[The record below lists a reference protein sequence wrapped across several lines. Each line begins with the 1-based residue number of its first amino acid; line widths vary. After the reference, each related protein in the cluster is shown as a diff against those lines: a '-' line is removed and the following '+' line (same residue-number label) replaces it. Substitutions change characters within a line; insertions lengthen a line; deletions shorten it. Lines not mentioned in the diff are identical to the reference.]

1 VAETVTDTHRTIDA
15 IWRIEQAK
23 LIAVLA
29 RIVRDVGLA
38 EDLAQGRTRR
48 RTRTVIQVKYPGEG
62 ATPDRAPSTT
72 SIPDL
77 YDAATELASSPVADL
92 QTECLGAC
100 FIGYEGWEAAWP

>member
-77 YDAATELASSPVADL
+77 YGCRYGARVFTCCGPSNRV
-92 QTECLGAC
+92 LGC
-100 FIGYEGWEAAWP
+100 VF